1 MNESLE
7 QFADDYTEC
16 VLALIDR
23 LHADEPLDPVAIHET
38 LSQRLTEARQSHHH
52 DDRWEEAMYALVSL
66 TDELLLE
73 MPWSGRS
80 WWNDHV
86 LEASLFGSRDCSE
99 RFYQMAAVASR
110 ESSNGV
116 LRVFHDCV
124 LLGFRGVYSIPGLSE
139 ATTKELGIPAT
150 LELWLEKTQHQL
162 SSDAAEVDPPARLHR
177 SLSGAAPNTTRRSI
191 VWWTVAAATMLI
203 ANITMYTLSAGK

>member
-1 MNESLE
+1 MNESLD

-23 LHADEPLDPVAIHET
+23 LHADDPMDPVSIHQS
-38 LSQRLTEARQSHHH
+38 LSQRLADARQSHHH
-52 DDRWEEAMYALVSL
+52 DDRWEDAMYALVAL

-73 MPWSGRS
+73 MPWSGRA

-99 RFYQMAAVASR
+99 RFYQIAARASR
-110 ESSNGV
+110 EPSTGV

-124 LLGFRGVYSIPGLSE
+124 LLGFRGIYSIPGLS
-139 ATTKELGIPAT
+139 ASTTQELGIPAT
-150 LELWLEKTQHQL
+150 LELWLEKTQQQL
-162 SSDAAEVDPPARLHR
+162 MADSYVADPPARLHR
-177 SLSGAAPNTTRRSI
+177 TLGGAAPNTTRRSI
-191 VWWTVAAATMLI
+191 VWWTVAAALMLV
-203 ANITMYTLSAGK
+203 ANVTIYTLSAGK